1 MPVCRVPCSAIPSGR
16 GRLASIL
23 ADAALGGGTRPRDP
37 RREQVPRA
45 APGTRR
51 RAGYRA
57 AVTGTLT
64 FLGTATTLISYGGF
78 TVLTDPN
85 FLHRG
90 ERAYLGNGL
99 YSKRLTE
106 PAMSIDELPP
116 IDLVLLSHLHGDHF
130 DRHARRGLSR
140 DLPIVTTR
148 QSARRLRGWGFR
160 NAVALETW
168 QTHELR
174 SPAGDVLRITA
185 APGRHAP
192 GPLQAVLPHVMGSV
206 LEYSPADASTGG
218 AAPLSVYVTGDTL
231 LHDDLREIPRRHP
244 SLDLGLWHLGGTRV
258 LGVTVTMDGCQGA
271 ELLERVRPGTTVPIH
286 YDDYGVFRSPLSD
299 FLGEVERRGL
309 TGVRVVERGSSLSL
323 PPGA

>member
-1 MPVCRVPCSAIPSGR
+1 
-16 GRLASIL
+16 
-23 ADAALGGGTRPRDP
+23 
-37 RREQVPRA
+37 
-45 APGTRR
+45 
-51 RAGYRA
+51 
-57 AVTGTLT
+57 VTGTLT
-64 FLGTATTLISYGGF
+64 FLGTATTLLSYGGF

-90 ERAYLGNGL
+90 ERAYLGHGL

-106 PAMSIDELPP
+106 PAMSIEQLPQ

-130 DRHARRGLSR
+130 DRHARRGLDR

-160 NAVALETW
+160 NAIALETW
-168 QTHELR
+168 QTHEVR
-174 SPAGDVLRITA
+174 SAAGDVLRITA

-192 GPLQAVLPHVMGSV
+192 GPLQAVLRHVMGSV
-206 LEYSPADASTGG
+206 LQYTPAGG
-218 AAPLSVYVTGDTL
+218 DPALSVYVTGDTL

-258 LGVTVTMDGCQGA
+258 LGVTVTMDGRQGA
-271 ELLERVRPGTTVPIH
+271 DLLEIVGPRTTVPIH
-286 YDDYGVFRSPLSD
+286 YDDYGVFHSPLSD

-309 TGVRVVERGSSLSL
+309 RGVRVVERGSSLSL
-323 PPGA
+323 PPGV